1 MKIFNNIRNYIGED
15 SFRIII
21 YEDKV
26 DIVNYNK
33 IIDINDN
40 KIVLDKIIVEG
51 ENLKVKKL
59 LDNEL
64 LLFGKIGKIYF
75 EQLFIY

>member
-33 IIDINDN
+33 IIDISDN

-51 ENLKVKKL
+51 ENLKIKKL

-75 EQLFIY
+75 E